1 MKTFL
6 RYFKNPTAS
15 RRFARTVRLPSYSGA
30 HPLRPCSDLVSAM
43 RNHSQYVARSNDASA
58 HLREKGTE
66 HEE

>member
-15 RRFARTVRLPSYSGA
+15 IGFARTARPPSYRNS

-58 HLREKGTE
+58 HLRERGAE